1 MRYTFEQTSVGQ
13 IVAELKAKTTTKYG
27 RVPSCHGVVDPIT
40 GEFYFPWTPSKSQVP
55 PPMDATVQVRTPL
68 GTVALGLAKVW

>member
-13 IVAELKAKTTTKYG
+13 IEAELKAKTITKY
-27 RVPSCHGVVDPIT
+27 RVPSCHGVADPIT
-40 GEFYFPWTPSKSQVP
+40 GELYFPWTPSKSQEL